1 MKMECRHGRRRKTIA
16 TIDAGEDRDD
26 LRMEKLEMEKMNITR
41 SVVEKLTAGV
51 RDAI

>member
-1 MKMECRHGRRRKTIA
+1 MKMEYRHGRRRKTIE

-41 SVVEKLTAGV
+41 SVVEKFTAGD
-51 RDAI
+51 RDTI

>member
-1 MKMECRHGRRRKTIA
+1 MKMECRHGRRCK
-16 TIDAGEDRDD
+16 TIDAREDRDD

-41 SVVEKLTAGV
+41 SVVEKLTAGD